1 MDLAGASPLWTDLV
15 LGHWRD
21 SDLPA
26 IVDESGTI
34 TGGELLE
41 RAGGAAKLLDD
52 LGFHPG
58 AAVPALMDETPTS
71 VALVVGGALSARPVA
86 PLGTKLPV
94 DDLVHAMVGLGAHTL
109 LASTERAEL
118 GRAVVAGTSVRLVVV
133 EEGSLR
139 RERPLD
145 PRPAPDDA
153 VVVVHTSGTTG
164 RPKPVFQRQRQV
176 GARVGVYAQAL
187 DLRPGD
193 LYCSASPFYH
203 TASVAMDVT
212 VLAMGVG
219 IIPQDWFSV
228 DNWRRAGR
236 LGATCQ
242 LLVPTM
248 MDILLEH
255 GALADSHP
263 RVLQY
268 GAMPIHPD
276 TLRRVHEALPD
287 TRLVQIFGQTEASP
301 ISCLDHHDHLRALD
315 DRPDLLTSV
324 GRSLPGYELAIEDP
338 DDDGIGQVL
347 VRGSHVFVTDDDG
360 WRRTG
365 DLGIID
371 AEGYLFL
378 HGRVGDR
385 IIRGGENIYP
395 GEIELILA
403 GHPGVR
409 EVVVVGVPDRRWGE
423 IVKAVVA
430 ATDTDRPVAAEELRG
445 LVAAKA
451 ARFKVP
457 ELIEFVDA
465 LPRTPSGKVQ
475 RHLLRGPA
483 DGASTSLTELQ
494 TERRMNRG

>member
-1 MDLAGASPLWTDLV
+1 MDRAGGSPLWTDLV

-26 IVDESGTI
+26 LVDE
-34 TGGELLE
+34 TGAVTGRELLE
-41 RAGGAAKLLDD
+41 RAAGAAALLDD
-52 LGFHPG
+52 LGFRSG
-58 AAVPALMDETPTS
+58 AAVPALMDETATS

-94 DDLVHAMVGLGAHTL
+94 HDLIHAVSGLGAHTL
-109 LASTERAEL
+109 LVSTERAEL
-118 GRAVVAGTSVRLVVV
+118 GREVVAGTDVRLIVV

-164 RPKPVFQRQRQV
+164 RPKPVFQRQRPV
-176 GARVGVYAQAL
+176 GARVGIYAQAL
-187 DLRPGD
+187 DLGPGD

-219 IIPQDWFSV
+219 IIPQDWFSI

-236 LGATCQ
+236 LEATCQ

-248 MDILLEH
+248 MDILLEA
-255 GALADSHP
+255 GALADAQP

-301 ISCLDHHDHLRALD
+301 ISCLDHDDHLRALA

-324 GRSLPGYELAIEDP
+324 GRALPGCELAIEDP
-338 DDDGIGQVL
+338 DGDGIGQVL
-347 VRGSHVFVTDDDG
+347 VRGPHVFVTDDDG

-365 DLGIID
+365 DLGISD
-371 AEGYLFL
+371 EDGYLFL

-395 GEIELILA
+395 GEIEMILS

-430 ATDTDRPVAAEELRG
+430 ATDTDRPVAAEELRSF
-445 LVAAKA
+445 VASRT

-457 ELIEFVDA
+457 ELIQFVDE

-475 RHLLRGPA
+475 RHLVRGPA
-483 DGASTSLTELQ
+483 
-494 TERRMNRG
+494 ERMSGG